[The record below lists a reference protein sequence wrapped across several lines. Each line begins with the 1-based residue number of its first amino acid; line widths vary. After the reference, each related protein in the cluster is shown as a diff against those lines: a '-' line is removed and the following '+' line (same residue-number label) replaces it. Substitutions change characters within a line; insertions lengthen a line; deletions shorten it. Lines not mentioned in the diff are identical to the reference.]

1 MGVIST
7 GSGAKLGEVFAIS
20 GKHKP
25 KLGQNFLVNEAACR
39 GIVEALG
46 DLRERTVVEIGPGKG
61 AITELLARRAGRLI
75 AIELDRELA
84 PRLRERFAGQDS
96 ITVIEEDV
104 LRVDLTALARPGEK
118 LLVVGNLPY
127 YMTSEILLHLIRH
140 EAAMERAV
148 VMVQREVA
156 DRVAAGPGV
165 RDYGL
170 LSVTAQLHARVE
182 KLMTLP
188 PGAFSPPPEVYSTVL
203 RWTMRSRVEELGVE
217 PEAFTG
223 FLRSCFAQ
231 KRKTI
236 GNNLRAAN
244 YEAAEM
250 AAGFSAAG
258 VAATARAEELSLEEL
273 AGLWR
278 ALVAME
284 KEAKGQ

>member
-1 MGVIST
+1 MISADT
-7 GSGAKLGEVFAIS
+7 DATVGEDSAIS
-20 GKHKP
+20 AKHKP
-25 KLGQNFLVNEAACR
+25 KLGQNFLVSETACR
-39 GIVEALG
+39 SIVEALG
-46 DLRERTVVEIGPGKG
+46 DLSGRAVVEIGPGKG

-84 PRLRERFAGQDS
+84 PRLRERFAAQETV
-96 ITVIEEDV
+96 TVIEEDV

-140 EAAMERAV
+140 EAAIERAV

-156 DRVAAGPGV
+156 DRVAAGPGS

-182 KLMTLP
+182 KLLTLP

-203 RWTMRSRVEELGVE
+203 RWTMHSRTEELGVE
-217 PEAFTG
+217 PVAFTG

-231 KRKTI
+231 KRKTL
-236 GNNLRAAN
+236 GNNLRAAK
-244 YEAAEM
+244 YEPAAI
-250 AAGFSAAG
+250 AGALQAAG
-258 VAATARAEELSLEEL
+258 VAAGARAEELSVEAL
-273 AGLWR
+273 AALWR
-278 ALVAME
+278 PF
-284 KEAKGQ
+284 GGT